1 MLDDLRRAVRS
12 LRRQP
17 GFSAVAILTLAF
29 GIGVNTTV
37 FSLVSGLF
45 LQPLHVQDPDR
56 LVVVMQRGTIINVP
70 YGYSFPDYLDI
81 RRAVGSLTDMAA
93 FMPTPVHL
101 SIRGQSPERT
111 WVEVV
116 SPNYFDLAQV
126 SPAFGELLTPGRDEG
141 RGGAPTAVLAYRYWQ
156 RRFGGDPAIVGQPIT
171 LNGQSFTVVGIAPE
185 SFTGL
190 SWALAVSAWVPT
202 GAMGALMP
210 NGDAARDSRGAPM
223 FRLMGRLAPGKHLS
237 DARAEIEVV
246 VDRLVA
252 AYPDE
257 HKGTRALVIPENRAR
272 PDPSVAEFLPVI
284 AAVFVAM
291 VGLILVI
298 ACANVANLMIA
309 RGLARQ
315 RDLVIRSALGASRFH
330 LIRLHAMEGLVLA
343 SVAAVIA
350 LVLAHW
356 AGRALS
362 TFAPTGDMPVNV
374 ESGAPD
380 WRYYAFTF
388 VVAMA
393 AGLLTAWWPALQAS
407 RFNLVE
413 SLKEGSAAAGT
424 RRQRLRNLLVI
435 GQVAMSLVVLTG
447 GGLFVHSLRQMQT
460 LGFGFQPAG
469 LLLVSMDLGL
479 QQYSETRGRQFVDSL
494 IERASV
500 MPGVTGVT
508 AAVHVPLDYGIQ
520 MHDVRIDGPIPG
532 TEDDTLPVAYNVVA
546 PKFLETVGG
555 RLLRGRALTAAD
567 DEAGRRVAL
576 VNQTMAA
583 KLWPGQEPLGQR
595 FRIGSDER
603 WTEVVGLVADG
614 KYLMLGE
621 EPRPY
626 FYVPL
631 AQRYQSPITLM
642 VRSAG
647 DPESLVAPL
656 RSALHDLDPDLP
668 LFNVRTME
676 DHVRNSVFGLMP
688 LRMGAALAAGQGLIG
703 LLLAVMGLYAVV
715 SYTVTRR
722 TREIGVRVALGADSG
737 DVVRLVVRDGL
748 RLTIAGVVIGL
759 VLAVGLGLVLSGAL
773 YGVRAMDLT
782 VFAGVTS
789 LLLAVSALACYLPA
803 RRATRVDPLVALR
816 AE

>member
-1 MLDDLRRAVRS
+1 MD
-12 LRRQP
+12 
-17 GFSAVAILTLAF
+17 
-29 GIGVNTTV
+29 GV
-37 FSLVSGLF
+37 
-45 LQPLHVQDPDR
+45 
-56 LVVVMQRGTIINVP
+56 
-70 YGYSFPDYLDI
+70 
-81 RRAVGSLTDMAA
+81 
-93 FMPTPVHL
+93 
-101 SIRGQSPERT
+101 
-111 WVEVV
+111 
-116 SPNYFDLAQV
+116 
-126 SPAFGELLTPGRDEG
+126 
-141 RGGAPTAVLAYRYWQ
+141 VL
-156 RRFGGDPAIVGQPIT
+156 G
-171 LNGQSFTVVGIAPE
+171 
-185 SFTGL
+185 
-190 SWALAVSAWVPT
+190 
-202 GAMGALMP
+202 
-210 NGDAARDSRGAPM
+210 
-223 FRLMGRLAPGKHLS
+223 
-237 DARAEIEVV
+237 
-246 VDRLVA
+246 
-252 AYPDE
+252 
-257 HKGTRALVIPENRAR
+257 
-272 PDPSVAEFLPVI
+272 
-284 AAVFVAM
+284 
-291 VGLILVI
+291 
-298 ACANVANLMIA
+298 
-309 RGLARQ
+309 
-315 RDLVIRSALGASRFH
+315 
-330 LIRLHAMEGLVLA
+330 

-356 AGRALS
+356 GGRALS
-362 TFAPTGDMPVNV
+362 TFAPTADMPVNV
-374 ESGAPD
+374 EAGAPD